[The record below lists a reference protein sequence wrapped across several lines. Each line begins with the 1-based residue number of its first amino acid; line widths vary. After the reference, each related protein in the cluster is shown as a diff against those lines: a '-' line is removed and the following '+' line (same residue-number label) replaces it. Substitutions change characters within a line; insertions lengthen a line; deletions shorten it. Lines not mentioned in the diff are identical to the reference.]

1 MEREGRKRPGVGT
14 KRAPPRNSILLKKK
28 GGRGKSAR
36 ITRKLRFP
44 IGPRGHFTNDRRSP
58 LSHLQSSDG
67 IKFVARLWIYIEFKA
82 KVSSNG

>member
-1 MEREGRKRPGVGT
+1 MEREGRKTPGVGT
-14 KRAPPRNSILLKKK
+14 KRAPPRNSILLKEE
-28 GGRGKSAR
+28 GGEKSAR

-82 KVSSNG
+82 KDSSNG